1 MLPLKLTA
9 VALSGFFLLLA
20 SDLAAAPRKLSAACG
35 PSTKT
40 VQYCDCASDNCVDW
54 CRYNHAAGTDARG
67 QCLNS
72 CYYHHVACKANAAG
86 RKPGAAAPDR
96 PPDIKPDGGSGP
108 KPKPKV
114 TAPEAPNVRQ

>member
-54 CRYNHAAGTDARG
+54 CRYNHITMRRALT
-67 QCLNS
+67 
-72 CYYHHVACKANAAG
+72 
-86 RKPGAAAPDR
+86 PGDSA
-96 PPDIKPDGGSGP
+96 
-108 KPKPKV
+108 
-114 TAPEAPNVRQ
+114 